1 MAKSRNLYP
10 QLLEFIRSSV
20 ADLKAKGHRVK
31 LCGVYYHLGENDM
44 SWHPFRRGAAE
55 RLQALVVDL
64 RKDLKMRK
72 LQWVVS
78 QQQPTDDKDVNSVD
92 VVADVAAV
100 AAAEE
105 AGVDARLGFA
115 APGTKIYSPRP
126 PPGGFPSLR
135 PPAPPPAEEEKVVDV
150 VVDTSPEKN
159 S

>member
-1 MAKSRNLYP
+1 VAKSRNLYP

-55 RLQALVVDL
+55 RLQALVADL

-100 AAAEE
+100 AAADPYMVHVKAFDLPPQEKKLVLDT
-105 AGVDARLGFA
+105 AAVVRLGE
-115 APGTKIYSPRP
+115 
-126 PPGGFPSLR
+126 LL
-135 PPAPPPAEEEKVVDV
+135 AESVPK
-150 VVDTSPEKN
+150 
-159 S
+159 